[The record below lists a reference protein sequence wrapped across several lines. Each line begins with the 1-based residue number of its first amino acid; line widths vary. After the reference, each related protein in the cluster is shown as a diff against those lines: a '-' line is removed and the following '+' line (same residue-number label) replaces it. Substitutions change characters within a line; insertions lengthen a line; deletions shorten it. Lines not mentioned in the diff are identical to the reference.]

1 MFQNWLY
8 PLEDTVEG
16 LEDYQFG
23 RHIQRYTEALPELKE
38 TQVAIIG
45 IGDQDAGAIR
55 RELYQMSY
63 PFRGLQIADLGNVR
77 NTDISFII
85 PLIRELLD
93 SQIFPLILGNAARQA
108 LAQYKAFQSLQQL
121 ISLAVV
127 DERIPYSRESEDK
140 EQYFLKEI
148 LDSKHSRLFHLSFI
162 GCQAHFVPPG
172 TFEYL
177 DKRNFEY
184 VRLGKAKAEPA
195 ELEPLIRDCDLLSIN
210 LSALKQAEAP
220 GQQGATPSGFTT
232 EEACQVTRYAGM
244 SDKLKALG
252 LYGFQHS
259 LDRESQTANAMAQM
273 AWYFLDGFYHRK
285 GDFPVS
291 TDGLAEYIVEFKK
304 MDYQLTFWR
313 SDKSGRWWMQVPVK
327 TRSKYQRHRLI
338 PCSYAD
344 YMLACKNELPDRL
357 LNAMRRFG

>member
-1 MFQNWLY
+1 MFQNWLQ
-8 PLEDTVEG
+8 PLKGPVEALEDH
-16 LEDYQFG
+16 QFG
-23 RHIQRYTEALPELKE
+23 RHIQRYTDELPELKD
-38 TQVAIIG
+38 TRVAIIG
-45 IGDQDAGAIR
+45 IGEEDARAVR
-55 RELYQMSY
+55 NELYRMSY
-63 PFRGLQIADLGNVR
+63 PFRGLEIADLGDVR
-77 NTDISFII
+77 NTETSFII

-127 DERIPYSRESEDK
+127 DERIAYSRESEDK
-140 EQYFLKEI
+140 ELYFLKEI

-177 DKRNFEY
+177 DKRNFDY
-184 VRLGKAKAEPA
+184 TRLGKAKAEPA

-210 LSALKQAEAP
+210 LSALKQADAP
-220 GQQGATPSGFTT
+220 GQQNATPSGFTS
-232 EEACQVTRYAGM
+232 EEACQIARYAGM

-285 GDFPVS
+285 GDFPAS
-291 TDGLAEYIVEFKK
+291 TDGLAEYIVDFKK

-313 SDKSGRWWMQVPVK
+313 SDRSGRWWMQVPVK
-327 TRSKYQRHRLI
+327 TRSKYQRHRLV
-338 PCSYAD
+338 PCSYND
-344 YMLACKNELPDRL
+344 YMLACKDELPDRL
-357 LNAMRRFG
+357 LHAMRRFG

>member
-1 MFQNWLY
+1 MFQNWLQ
-8 PLEDTVEG
+8 PLKGPVEALEDH
-16 LEDYQFG
+16 QFG
-23 RHIQRYTEALPELKE
+23 RHIQRYTDELPELKD
-38 TQVAIIG
+38 TRVAIIG
-45 IGDQDAGAIR
+45 IGEEDARAVR
-55 RELYQMSY
+55 NELYRMSY
-63 PFRGLQIADLGNVR
+63 PFRGLEIADLGDVR
-77 NTDISFII
+77 NTETSFII

-127 DERIPYSRESEDK
+127 DERIAYSRESEDK
-140 EQYFLKEI
+140 ELYFLKEI

-177 DKRNFEY
+177 DKRNFDY
-184 VRLGKAKAEPA
+184 TRLGKAKAEPA

-210 LSALKQAEAP
+210 LSALKQADAP
-220 GQQGATPSGFTT
+220 GQQNATPSGFTS
-232 EEACQVTRYAGM
+232 EEACQIARYAGM

-285 GDFPVS
+285 GDFPAS
-291 TDGLAEYIVEFKK
+291 TDGLAEYIVDFKK

-313 SDKSGRWWMQVPVK
+313 SDRSGRWWMQVPVK
-327 TRSKYQRHRLI
+327 TRSKYQRHRLV
-338 PCSYAD
+338 PCSYND
-344 YMLACKNELPDRL
+344 YMLACKDELPDRL

>member
-8 PLEDTVEG
+8 PLEDSVDE
-16 LEDYQFG
+16 LEDHQFG
-23 RHIQRYTEALPELKE
+23 KRIQRYAGELPGLKE
-38 TQVAIIG
+38 TRVAIIG
-45 IGDQDAGAIR
+45 IGERDANAIR
-55 RELYQMSY
+55 RQLYRMSF
-63 PFRGLQIADLGNVR
+63 PFRGLEVADLGNVR
-77 NTDISFII
+77 NTDIAFSI

-93 SQIFPLILGNAARQA
+93 SQIFPLILGNAPRQA

-127 DERIPYSRESEDK
+127 DERIPYSRESDDK
-140 EQYFLKEI
+140 EKYFLQEI

-172 TFEYL
+172 AFEYL
-177 DKRNFEY
+177 DKRHFDY
-184 VRLGKAKAEPA
+184 VRLGKARAELP
-195 ELEPLIRDCDLLSIN
+195 ELEPLIRDCDLLSFN

-220 GQQGATPSGFTT
+220 GQEAPTPSGFTS

-244 SDKLKALG
+244 SDKLRALG
-252 LYGFQHS
+252 IYGFRES
-259 LDRESQTANAMAQM
+259 LDHNGHTAQLAAQM

-285 GDFPVS
+285 QDFPVS
-291 TDGLAEYIVEFKK
+291 TDGLVEYIVDFKK
-304 MDYQLTFWR
+304 VDYHLTFWR

-338 PCSYAD
+338 PCSYND
-344 YMLACKNELPDRL
+344 YILACKDELPDRL